1 MLKSYKYIGVNI
13 FCYSK
18 LSSTIQNDSGGV
30 YRYIIYVINFY
41 GGSNVKEGKG
51 QNIGYA
57 QSYKEQLTVR
67 SLIIGAL
74 GAFIITL
81 SSMYVAL
88 RMGALPWPTIF
99 VAILSMAVLKGLGK
113 TNLNEINV
121 AATAMSAGG
130 LVAGGLAF
138 TIPGIWMINKN
149 AAVSVVSLL
158 MVTLSGTIL
167 ALIFTLLIRKYFIE
181 KEQLPFPMGI
191 AASQTLIAG
200 DEGGNKAKTLFITLG
215 ITAIF
220 TAIRDYFGKIPA
232 AITSTSLAAKNI
244 FFGVWVSPMAVG
256 IGYIIGPLYM
266 GTWFLG
272 AILSYF
278 VIIPVGVAQGIFKDV
293 AAATAFKD
301 SLGIGF
307 IVGAGIGVLL
317 KGILPKAKEIF
328 GPMLKGKTSDDNIN
342 LKWAPIA
349 FAVIA
354 FMLTVFTEMKL
365 VPSIITIFG
374 VWITTS
380 MAATITG
387 QTGINP
393 MEIFGILI
401 LLLVKAVV
409 NVGPIEAFLVAG
421 VIAVACGLAGDA
433 LQDYKAGYIL
443 KTDPKAQLIA
453 QTVGGLV
460 GAVVSVAVLFVMHRA
475 YGSMGPGTELVAPQ
489 AYAVSTMVSGL
500 PNFNAFVAG
509 LVIGT
514 ILFMLGVP
522 VMTVGIGIYLP
533 MFISTA
539 AFIGGLLKFIVQKVK
554 PEADDNGL
562 LISSGLLGGEG
573 ITGVVIALIKVF
585 TLG

>member
-1 MLKSYKYIGVNI
+1 MKN
-13 FCYSK
+13 SK
-18 LSSTIQNDSGGV
+18 N
-30 YRYIIYVINFY
+30 
-41 GGSNVKEGKG
+41 

-57 QSYKEQLTVR
+57 QSYKEQLTAR

-99 VAILSMAVLKGLGK
+99 VAILSMAVLKPLGK

-121 AATAMSAGG
+121 AATTMSAGG

-149 AAVSVVSLL
+149 AAVSVLSLL

-167 ALIFTLLIRKYFIE
+167 AIIFTVLIRKYFIE

-191 AASQTLIAG
+191 AAAQTLVAG
-200 DEGGNKAKTLFITLG
+200 DEGGSKAKTLFITLG
-215 ITAIF
+215 ITAVF

-232 AITSTSLAAKNI
+232 AITSSTLAAKNI

-256 IGYIIGPLYM
+256 IGDIIGPLYM

-272 AILSYF
+272 AVISYF
-278 VIIPVGVAQGIFKDV
+278 FLIPVGISQGIFKDV

-307 IVGAGIGVLL
+307 IVGAGIGVLI
-317 KGILPKAKEIF
+317 KGILPKAKELF
-328 GPMLKGKTSDDNIN
+328 APMLKGETGDNGIN
-342 LKWAPIA
+342 LKWAPIV
-349 FAVIA
+349 FVVIA
-354 FMLTVFTEMKL
+354 FMLTIFTEMRL
-365 VPSIITIFG
+365 IPSIITILG
-374 VWITTS
+374 VWVTTS

-393 MEIFGILI
+393 MEVFGILV
-401 LLLVKAVV
+401 LLLVKALV
-409 NVGPIEAFLVAG
+409 NVGPIEGFLVAG

-433 LQDYKAGYIL
+433 LQDYKAGFIL
-443 KTDPKAQLIA
+443 KTSPKAQLIA

-460 GAVVSVAVLFVMHRA
+460 GAFVSVAVLFVMHKA
-475 YGSMGPGTELVAPQ
+475 YGNMGPGTELVAPQ

-500 PNFNAFVAG
+500 PNFNAFLAG
-509 LVIGT
+509 LIIGT
-514 ILFMLGVP
+514 ILFLLRVP

-533 MFISTA
+533 MYISTA
-539 AFIGGLLKFIVQKVK
+539 AFIGGLLKFIVQKIK
-554 PEADDNGL
+554 PDSDEDGL
-562 LISSGLLGGEG
+562 LVSSGLLGGEG
-573 ITGVVIALIKVF
+573 ITGVLIALIKVF